1 MKKHLFFTLTLLL
14 LAVWM
19 SSLPFYAETDD
30 GNTVVYLADGGTG
43 DGMTPETPVGSLTKA
58 YDALDLTK
66 DCTVVICGKFTQSA
80 NFTRTASYTGS
91 VTLTSVY
98 GGTDYRESGA
108 VYEFKPGRFYLWG
121 ETTFENMNFHALGTN
136 LLVVAQHNKVT
147 VGKGVKITGDKM
159 TGGTIATSFAIIGG
173 YQDEASTATNTLDTD
188 ITVLSGS
195 KIYIVAFARGRS
207 GGANADSRKGPQ
219 TYTGTANIKIGGNA
233 SVARLHL
240 TGVDRNNI
248 TYGTTK
254 VEITGDAE
262 VRYIYGTTQTVT
274 ANAFELTWRSGKIT
288 FEYQP
293 VCSATPN
300 ASITFANGTTLHAAA
315 GVRTASN
322 FSAVAEQFD
331 SVACLDHAFGEWTT
345 TTPAGFGTK
354 GKEKRICK
362 NCDVFETR
370 EIPALTAKLELG
382 SISAMTDKAGVG
394 TIRMIAKLTTTEEAT
409 VTRYGIFV
417 AKTSAIGDAKV
428 AEWKATVGTET
439 AFALDLS
446 DIPHSELATPI
457 YAWAFVEADGVQITL
472 PIAVGTSV
480 NTIIG

>member
-1 MKKHLFFTLTLLL
+1 MKKLCKWMLVICCCVFALGA
-14 LAVWM
+14 LAA
-19 SSLPFYAETDD
+19 SAAD
-30 GNTVVYLADGGTG
+30 TVYVKDGGKG
-43 DGMTPETPVGSLTKA
+43 DGSSAKNPVGSLQAA
-58 YDALDLTK
+58 YDALDLSK

-262 VRYIYGTTQTVT
+262 VRYIYGTTQNIT
-274 ANAFELTWRSGKIT
+274 ANAFKVTWRSGTIGKY
-288 FEYQP
+288 EP
-293 VCSATPN
+293 VCSATPGK
-300 ASITFANGTTLHAAA
+300 ILTVTNGTVLAA
-315 GVRTASN
+315 
-322 FSAVAEQFD
+322 
-331 SVACLDHAFGEWTT
+331 
-345 TTPAGFGTK
+345 
-354 GKEKRICK
+354 
-362 NCDVFETR
+362 
-370 EIPALTAKLELG
+370 
-382 SISAMTDKAGVG
+382 TDKAKQNANFATVAAQFDRVEDLGGGTGEKVG
-394 TIRMIAKLTTTEEAT
+394 TLTT
-409 VTRYGIFV
+409 VY
-417 AKTSAIGDAKV
+417 
-428 AEWKATVGTET
+428 
-439 AFALDLS
+439 L
-446 DIPHSELATPI
+446 
-457 YAWAFVEADGVQITL
+457 ADGGTGDGKTPASQIGR
-472 PIAVGTSV
+472 ASCRERV
-480 NTIIG
+480 

>member
-14 LAVWM
+14 LAAWM
-19 SSLPFYAETDD
+19 LSVPFYAETDD
-30 GNTVVYLADGGTG
+30 GNTVVYLANGGSG
-43 DGMTPETPVGSLTKA
+43 DGTSADSPVGSLPDA
-58 YDALDLTK
+58 YAALDLTK
-66 DCTVVICGKFTQSA
+66 DCTVVICGEFTQTA
-80 NFTRTASYTGS
+80 NFAYGKDYTGS

-98 GGTDYRESGA
+98 GGTDYRKSGA

-121 ETTFENMNFHALGTN
+121 ETTFENMNFKALGTN
-136 LLVVAQHNKVT
+136 LLVVAQHNKIT
-147 VGKGVKITGDKM
+147 VGEGVTMTGDKM
-159 TGGTIATSFAIIGG
+159 TGGTVATSFAIIGG
-173 YQDEASTATNTLDTD
+173 YQDEKSTAANTLDTD

-195 KIYIVAFARGRS
+195 KIYIVAFARGS
-207 GGANADSRKGPQ
+207 SKDTGGGPK

-240 TGVDRNNI
+240 TGVDRNNV

-254 VEITGDAE
+254 VELTGDAE

-274 ANAFELTWRSGKIT
+274 ANAFDLTWRSGKIT

-293 VCSATPN
+293 VCSATPK

-315 GVRTASN
+315 AVRTASN
-322 FSAVAEQFD
+322 FSAVAEQFNN
-331 SVACLDHAFGEWTT
+331 VKCLDHAFGEWTT

-354 GKEKRICK
+354 GEEKRTCAY
-362 NCDVFETR
+362 CDAFETR

-382 SISAMTDKAGVG
+382 SISAKTDETGVG
-394 TIRMIAKLTTTEEAT
+394 TIRMIAKLTTTADAN

-417 AKTSAIGDAKV
+417 ARTDAIGTAKV
-428 AEWKATVGTET
+428 AEWTATVGTET

-446 DIPHSELATPI
+446 AIPHSELGTPI

-472 PIAVGTSV
+472 PIAAGMSV